1 MTIDE
6 LVREMNDQFEKLEGL
21 GHKVLF
27 DLGEDGKIL
36 LDDDGDKV
44 AITTNPKDEDA
55 ETTLVLSTD
64 NMVNLINGDLNPMVA
79 FTMGKL
85 KVFGSKGV
93 ALKLSN
99 LLEN

>member
-6 LVREMNDQFEKLEGL
+6 LVSEMNDRVNLLEGL
-21 GHKVLF
+21 GHTILF
-27 DLGEDGKIL
+27 DLGGVGKIL

-44 AITTNPKDEDA
+44 AISPIPKDEDA

-64 NMVNLINGDLNPMVA
+64 NMVKLINGDLNSMVA

-99 LLEN
+99 LLGN